1 MTADCLEDLAEEGR
15 RETFEAVL
23 AKVPDVEPDPW
34 DQWTLPDQEQ
44 RLVSPKTGLA
54 ARLEEPWP
62 C

>member
-1 MTADCLEDLAEEGR
+1 MTADYLEDLAEEGR

-44 RLVSPKTGLA
+44 RVSQPKTRSRG
-54 ARLEEPWP
+54 
-62 C
+62 